1 MTKKKQKLGIAH
13 ITRMFPDDD
22 TAERWFVQQR
32 WPDGV
37 RCPHCGGSEVSNKT
51 TARGKNGFRCRPCR
65 KAFTTKTN
73 SPMASSNVGYR
84 KWAIVLFLIT
94 NNIKSVSSNKLVN
107 DIGITQKSASQLAMR
122 IRASY
127 HGNG

>member
-1 MTKKKQKLGIAH
+1 
-13 ITRMFPDDD
+13 MFPDDD

-37 RCPHCGGSEVSNKT
+37 RCPHCGSSAVSNKT
-51 TARGKNGFRCRPCR
+51 TARGKSGFRCRSCH

-94 NNIKSVSSNKLVN
+94 NNIAGVASTKLASDLGV
-107 DIGITQKSASQLAMR
+107 TQKSARQLAMR
-122 IRASY
+122 IRESY
-127 HGNG
+127 HGMDNRLKRP